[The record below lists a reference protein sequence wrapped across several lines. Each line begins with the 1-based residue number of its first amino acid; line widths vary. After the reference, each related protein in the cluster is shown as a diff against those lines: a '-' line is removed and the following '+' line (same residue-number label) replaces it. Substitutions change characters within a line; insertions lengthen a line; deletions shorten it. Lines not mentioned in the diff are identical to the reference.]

1 MTVENRGNGMSI
13 ALPMATVENCRYCLM
28 CRHNCPVEHVTR
40 RETLSPH
47 GWALL
52 IASQQRGL
60 VDWNGET
67 VDILYQCCQCGNC
80 RSHCV
85 TDQPLP
91 EAIAAAR
98 TELVRQQLAPPAVYA
113 LDEQLRQW
121 GNPYAS
127 QRPEGV
133 TSQGEVALFVGDEA
147 HYLWPEA
154 VTAALQL
161 LKAIGISP
169 VLIGVGQ
176 NSGYLP
182 SSLGLQET
190 ALNLAQANLAD
201 LQASGASRL
210 LVLTAV
216 DAFTFV
222 QLYPEHF
229 GLTAPVELVEVIP
242 LLAAEAAKGSLTFEA
257 AVPPAAPAYVDPFYA
272 ARFPGRH
279 AAPRSLLARIYGTA
293 GVELFFRE
301 ERTHPSGNTPLH
313 FTHPALNEQLIRA
326 RLADAGQR
334 GAEMLITEDPGGL
347 YHLSRLAEPL
357 GLKVQGLYELLA
369 QHCST
374 YWQ

>member
-1 MTVENRGNGMSI
+1 MSI
-13 ALPMATVENCRYCLM
+13 ALPIATVENCRYCLM

-52 IASQQRGL
+52 IASERRGL
-60 VDWNGET
+60 VAWNEEA
-67 VDILYQCCQCGNC
+67 VDVLYQCCQCGNC

-91 EAIAAAR
+91 EAIAGAR
-98 TELVRQQLAPPAVYA
+98 TELVNQQLAPPAVYA
-113 LDEQLRQW
+113 LDEQLRHW

-127 QRPEGV
+127 QSPASLTE
-133 TSQGEVALFVGDEA
+133 QGEAALFVGDEA

-154 VTAALQL
+154 VTAALRL

-169 VLIGVGQ
+169 VLIGVGR

-190 ALNLAQANLAD
+190 ALTLAQANLAD
-201 LQASGASRL
+201 LQASGVNRL
-210 LVLTAV
+210 LLLTPV
-216 DAFTFV
+216 DFFTFA
-222 QLYPEHF
+222 QLYPERF
-229 GLTAPVELVEVIP
+229 GLRPPVELVEVIP
-242 LLAAEAAKGSLTFEA
+242 LLAAESERGRLVLDT

-272 ARFPGRH
+272 ARFPDRH
-279 AAPRSLLARIYGTA
+279 RAPRSLLAKIYGTA

-301 ERTHPSGNTPLH
+301 ERTHPNGNTPLH
-313 FTHPALNEQLIRA
+313 FTHPALNEQLIQA
-326 RLADAGQR
+326 RLEDGRQR
-334 GAEMLITEDPGGL
+334 GAQTLITEDPGGL

-357 GLKVQGLYELLA
+357 GLRVEGLYELLA
-369 QHCST
+369 QNCLT
-374 YWQ
+374 CV